1 MADQTV
7 RATPA
12 ELVAS
17 VLEEAGRIVQRQRPD
32 REPSGPA
39 YERAVAEEA
48 EHVVRRRALDLL
60 SDGETEAS
68 RALRA
73 AWRLAKEG

>member
-1 MADQTV
+1 LADQTV
-7 RATPA
+7 RATAA

-17 VLEEAGRIVQRQRPD
+17 VLEEARRIVQGQRPD

-39 YERAVAEEA
+39 YEQAVAAEA
-48 EHVVRRRALDLL
+48 DLVVRRRALDLL
-60 SDGETEAS
+60 NDGDMQAS

>member
-1 MADQTV
+1 MSDQ
-7 RATPA
+7 ATQA
-12 ELVAS
+12 TAAGLVAS
-17 VLEEAGRIVQRQRPD
+17 VLEEARQIVARMRPD

-39 YERAVAEEA
+39 YERAVAEKA

-60 SDGETEAS
+60 NDGETEAS

-73 AWRLAKEG
+73 AWRLALEG